1 MAKTLRTS
9 GDYTVKT
16 GAGYNGGAGSNTIDL
31 DSRYVRIRGDLTVDG
46 DQIVQNVTN
55 TTVEDQF
62 LEVNRNYSGAGA
74 EDSGIVFNQGTQD
87 DAIFYYD
94 GTANEFRI
102 GTTSRPIADGS
113 TTKWEI
119 DGGSFVLGNIKVATT
134 PSDNNHA
141 ASKSYVDSQ
150 VSGGGFSI
158 GFTGDDSTTVAV
170 ASGNTVD
177 IAGGSNISTSAAEP
191 DTVTVNLNND
201 LTNITSITS
210 DASNGD
216 LTLVANGT
224 GDIVINNILT
234 FSGTESTPAIDS
246 SIPKLYHKTAAG
258 GGTGVFFVNSDVSA
272 TEEGELISK
281 KKATALAIALG

>member
-9 GDYTVKT
+9 GDYTIKT
-16 GAGYNGGAGSNTIDL
+16 GSGSGGSNSVIL
-31 DSRYVRIRGDLTVDG
+31 DSKTTRVKGDLIVEG
-46 DQIVQNVTN
+46 DNTSIDTTTLTIEDPIIRLAKNNTN
-55 TTVEDQF
+55 TTDV
-62 LEVNRNYSGAGA
+62 
-74 EDSGIVFNQGTQD
+74 DSGILIERGVDNN
-87 DAIFYYD
+87 AAFYWNEGETSFKAVLTTSD
-94 GTANEFRI
+94 GT
-102 GTTSRPIADGS
+102 GTSITDTAL
-113 TTKWEI
+113 T
-119 DGGSFVLGNIKVATT
+119 NIKVAST
-134 PSDNNHA
+134 PTDSNHA
-141 ASKSYVDSQ
+141 ASKNYVDTEISAI
-150 VSGGGFSI
+150 GGAFSI
-158 GFTGDDSTTVAV
+158 NFTGDDSTTVAV

-177 IAGGSNISTSAAEP
+177 IAGGSNINTTAAEP
-191 DTVTVNLNND
+191 DTVTINLNND

-224 GDIVINNILT
+224 GAIVVDNIIT
-234 FSGTESTPAIDS
+234 FNSTESTPTIDS